1 MFEAARLNLDARGEV
16 VAEAPATFPDLD
28 LALRYIEGS
37 PRDLSRPWVR
47 DLQRPLG
54 RECFA
59 IIAGKAA
66 MDSVVPSHPHRFVSA
81 RLRDDLPADVA
92 QGFRPGQPVWI
103 RYWMDA
109 FYRLTAQV
117 RPVFFV
123 TTTSDVDRHIGE
135 GSYVTLFDSAL
146 EQFRLTGE
154 VHG

>member
-16 VAEAPATFPDLD
+16 VAEAPTQFEDLD
-28 LALRYIEGS
+28 RALRYIDGS
-37 PRDLSRPWVR
+37 ANDRCRPWIRVV
-47 DLQRPLG
+47 LPSPVYGPFVITAG
-54 RECFA
+54 RA
-59 IIAGKAA
+59 RVQGVI
-66 MDSVVPSHPHRFVSA
+66 SSHPHLFVSA
-81 RLRDDLPADVA
+81 SLRADLPAEVA
-92 QGFRPGQPVWI
+92 QGLRPGQRVWI

-109 FYRLTAQV
+109 FDRLTAQL